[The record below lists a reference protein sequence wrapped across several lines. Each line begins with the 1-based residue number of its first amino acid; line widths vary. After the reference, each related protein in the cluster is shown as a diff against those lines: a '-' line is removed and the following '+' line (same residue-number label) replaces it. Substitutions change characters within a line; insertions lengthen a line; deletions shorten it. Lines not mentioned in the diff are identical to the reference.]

1 MKPKMQKLI
10 RITTVPISLDKLLDG
25 QLRFMNNYFQ
35 VTAVSSDPQYLE
47 KIKVKEGVEVYN
59 VEMTRKI
66 TPVRDLIAIWRFYK
80 YLKKEKPHIV
90 HSHTPK
96 AGLVGMLASK
106 LAGVPCRLH
115 TVAGLPL
122 IEAKGLKR
130 KILMQV
136 EKLIYKTATKVYSNS
151 YGLSKFILEN
161 NLLPKNKL
169 KIIGNGSS
177 NGINTNYFCL
187 EAVEESLIFEL
198 KDKLNI
204 DPTDFVFIF
213 VGRLVK
219 DKGVNELLAAFKK
232 LSEES
237 INTKL
242 LLVGPFEQEL
252 DPLSTE
258 SLTLISE
265 NKNILSLGYQKDVR
279 PYFFISDCL
288 VFPSYREGFPN
299 VVMQAG
305 AMELP
310 AIVSDINGCNE
321 IIENG
326 KNGIIV
332 EPKNIESL
340 VKAMKI
346 MVEDKTFYQKI
357 KSNTRQK
364 IVDNYQREF
373 VWNEILLEYQNC
385 IKTQ

>member
-1 MKPKMQKLI
+1 MQKLI
-10 RITTVPISLDKLLDG
+10 RITTIPISLDKLLDG

-80 YLKKEKPHIV
+80 YLKKEKPLIV

-151 YGLSKFILEN
+151 YGLSDFILGN
-161 NLLPKNKL
+161 NLLPKEKL

-187 EAVEESLIFEL
+187 EAVEESLTFEL

-265 NKNILSLGYQKDVR
+265 NKNIISVGYKKDVR

-346 MVEDKTFYQKI
+346 MIEDKAFYQKM
-357 KSNTRQK
+357 KSNARQK

-385 IKTQ
+385 LKAQ